1 MKHKNNIRKTIAIVT
16 SVAAAL
22 SLVAVGVYLFTNK
35 DNNDNPV
42 TAVTPS
48 PSTTAESDPQI
59 YRASLFVTGDAL
71 LHEGIWLD
79 ASDWGRS
86 TVYNFEPMM
95 GEIAGHAAKYDLAYY
110 NQETILG
117 GTELGLSGYPAF
129 NGPKEFGRDMVNMG
143 FDLVSTATNHSL
155 DMGEAGITSSLEF
168 WDTQNVIHA
177 GTARSKE
184 EADMIKTGEVNG
196 ITYAFLSWTYGCNGL
211 QPPVGKEWMVNIYGD
226 GVTYTD
232 RRNEMLEQIRKADEM
247 ADVVIVAAH
256 WGTEYAMEVNADQQ
270 QLSLAMSEAGADII
284 VGNHPHVIQPV
295 SWINN
300 GKTICYYAMGNL
312 VSEQD
317 ALENNIGI
325 AGVVDI
331 VKTVDGD
338 NVEVKVEN
346 ARADLLYSYHDAGY
360 ANVHVYPFS
369 SLTDAV
375 LPNYQSIYNDYI
387 NNVVLSLDPS
397 ITIGSVFN

>member
-35 DNNDNPV
+35 DNNDNQV
-42 TAVTPS
+42 TATTPS
-48 PSTTAESDPQI
+48 PSTTAESKPQV
-59 YRASLFVTGDAL
+59 YRASLFMTGDAL

-270 QLSLAMSEAGADII
+270 ELSLAMSEAGADII

-317 ALENNIGI
+317 ALENNIGM

-387 NNVVLSLDPS
+387 NNVVLSLDSS

>member
-1 MKHKNNIRKTIAIVT
+1 MKHKNRMRKTIAIIT
-16 SVAAAL
+16 STAAAL
-22 SLVAVGVYLFTNK
+22 SLVAVGVYLLT
-35 DNNDNPV
+35 DRQTEQV
-42 TAVTPS
+42 TAGVSTPS
-48 PSTTAESDPQI
+48 PTTEPVSEPEV
-59 YRASLFVTGDAL
+59 YRASLFMVGDAL

-86 TVYNFEPMM
+86 TEYNFEPMM

-155 DMGEAGITSSLEF
+155 DMSETGINSSLEF

-177 GTARSKE
+177 GTARTPE

-196 ITYAFLSWTYGCNGL
+196 ITYAFLSWTYGCNGI
-211 QPPVGKEWMVNIYGD
+211 QPPAGKEWMVNIYGD
-226 GVTYTD
+226 GVYYTN
-232 RRNEMLEQIRKADEM
+232 RQEEMLEQIRQADAM

-256 WGTEYAMEVNADQQ
+256 WGTEYAMEINAEQE
-270 QLSLAMSEAGADII
+270 QLSKAMSDAGADII

-295 SWINN
+295 SWIND

-317 ALENNIGI
+317 ALENNIGM

-338 NVEVKVEN
+338 NVEVQIEN

-375 LPNYQSIYNDYI
+375 LPGYQSIYNDYI

-397 ITIGSVFN
+397 ITIGNIFN

>member
-1 MKHKNNIRKTIAIVT
+1 MKHKNNIRKTIAIIT

-35 DNNDNPV
+35 DNNDNQV

-59 YRASLFVTGDAL
+59 YRASLFMTGDAL

-155 DMGEAGITSSLEF
+155 DMGEAGITSSLAF
-168 WDTQNVIHA
+168 WDTQNVTHA

-270 QLSLAMSEAGADII
+270 ELSLAMSEAGADII

-317 ALENNIGI
+317 ALENNIGM

-387 NNVVLSLDPS
+387 NNVVLSLDSS